1 MFHCNSTTDMV
12 VVVIADAATERTR
25 GVRVSLALKWLG
37 LGPAHVCWR

>member
-25 GVRVSLALKWLG
+25 GVRVSLGLKWLG